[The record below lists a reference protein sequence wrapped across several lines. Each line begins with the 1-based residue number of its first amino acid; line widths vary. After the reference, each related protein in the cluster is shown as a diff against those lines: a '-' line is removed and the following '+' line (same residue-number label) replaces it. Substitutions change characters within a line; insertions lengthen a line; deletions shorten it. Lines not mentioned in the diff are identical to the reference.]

1 MTRTTLDL
9 LANRNWESV
18 DGNAYEIAVLEP
30 TLTGIVLP
38 AVSIT
43 LGTLL
48 ATTVGTLR
56 ERQVEIRSCLNRE
69 ASEKA
74 ASWAGSLDGATE
86 YNSAEAL
93 IISAPNPQL
102 PPKGGAL

>member
-69 ASEKA
+69 ASE
-74 ASWAGSLDGATE
+74 
-86 YNSAEAL
+86 
-93 IISAPNPQL
+93 ISVLESSVEPRR
-102 PPKGGAL
+102 G

>member
-1 MTRTTLDL
+1 MLAAAPVVVPSLGFAFYDVAARVTRTTLDL

-43 LGTLL
+43 LG
-48 ATTVGTLR
+48 ARRRARGEQHRVVGR
-56 ERQVEIRSCLNRE
+56 ER
-69 ASEKA
+69 
-74 ASWAGSLDGATE
+74 
-86 YNSAEAL
+86 
-93 IISAPNPQL
+93 
-102 PPKGGAL
+102 KGHVVHERH